1 VGLIKDIQPAARIVQ
16 QLKQETE
23 QVMGQSDRSTDRCA
37 SVIGRL
43 EETVMKIVG
52 ACHCGNIT
60 YSAEIDPE
68 NVGICH
74 CTDCQ
79 TLSGSAFRTSVR
91 ANKEAFHLEG
101 GQPKIYVKTAESG
114 AKRAQAFCPE
124 CGTSIYSAAVS
135 DPQVFNI
142 RVGTAR
148 QRAELRPKSQGWCR
162 SARDWVMDLQSI
174 KQFAKQRTS

>member
-1 VGLIKDIQPAARIVQ
+1 
-16 QLKQETE
+16 
-23 QVMGQSDRSTDRCA
+23 
-37 SVIGRL
+37 
-43 EETVMKIVG
+43 MKIDG
-52 ACHCGNIT
+52 GCHCGYII
-60 YSAEIDPE
+60 YDAEVDPE

-79 TLSGSAFRTSVR
+79 TLSGTAYRVSVR
-91 ANKEAFHLEG
+91 APKEAFHLTG

-124 CGTSIYSAAVS
+124 CGTPIYSAAPI

-148 QRAELRPKSQGWCR
+148 QRAQLRPKSQGWFR
-162 SARDWVMDLQSI
+162 SARDWVTDLSSI
-174 KQFAKQRTS
+174 PQFAKQRTT